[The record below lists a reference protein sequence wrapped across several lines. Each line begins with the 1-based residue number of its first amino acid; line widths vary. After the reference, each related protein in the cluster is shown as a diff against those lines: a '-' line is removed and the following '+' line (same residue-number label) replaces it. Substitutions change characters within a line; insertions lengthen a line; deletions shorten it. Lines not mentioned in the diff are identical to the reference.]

1 MQNKSLSRELNSAIH
16 RLKAAQ
22 ELVRQELLEVTRLSD
37 LLQDLIIQQ
46 NPDENYHRLPVA
58 HVIRVAQTQQP
69 VLNPEPEVQ
78 DLRTTLL
85 GSSFSVGDTVRI
97 SNPRRGQP
105 SQGVIIGAGRRYI
118 NVQGTDNQIISR
130 APKNLKLISET
141 TIQR

>member
-1 MQNKSLSRELNSAIH
+1 MQNRSLSRELNSAIH
-16 RLKAAQ
+16 RLNAAQ

-37 LLQDLIIQQ
+37 LLQDLTIQQ

-58 HVIRVAQTQQP
+58 HVIRVAKTQQP
-69 VLNPEPEVQ
+69 VLNPEPEIQ
-78 DLRTTLL
+78 DLRPTLL

-105 SQGVIIGAGRRYI
+105 SQGVIIGAGKRYI
-118 NVQGTDNQIISR
+118 TVQGTDNQIISR